1 MTVAITYAL
10 VCLLFTAVNDFVFK
24 LFASEGRSSRGGF
37 VAIVGIFWFLALVW
51 LPKNP
56 DSSLAM
62 TLGWGAVSGFFSFT
76 GNILLIE
83 AMSRQSA
90 GLCSTIY
97 RLNMVFVVIGAFFL
111 LDENISLLQ
120 AVGIG
125 LALVAIL
132 AFLPDGKDA
141 NASPTGF
148 YLALL
153 AAILRAGMG
162 LSYRYAFL
170 QGADK
175 NGIVLIN
182 SLFWIVG
189 GFLYAWVRENDRNLK
204 DRRVLGYG
212 VLSGVLVAGIVFFMA
227 GSLSSGAASIV
238 LPIAQMSFL
247 ITFVLSVIF
256 LSEPC
261 TYRKLGALAC
271 GGLAVMMLALGAAT

>member
-1 MTVAITYAL
+1 MTAAITYAL

-24 LFASEGRSSRGGF
+24 LFAGGARSSRGGF
-37 VAIVGIFWFLALVW
+37 VAVVGFFWFLALVW

-56 DSSLAM
+56 DSSLAL
-62 TLGWGAVSGFFSFT
+62 TLGWGAVSGFFSLVA
-76 GNILLIE
+76 NILLIE
-83 AMSRQSA
+83 AMGRQSA

-97 RLNMVFVVIGAFFL
+97 RLNMVFVVLGAFLL
-111 LDENISLLQ
+111 LDESVSLFQ

-132 AFLPDGKDA
+132 AFLPDGRA
-141 NASPTGF
+141 AGARPTGF

-153 AAILRAGMG
+153 AAVLRAGMG
-162 LSYRYAFL
+162 LSYRHAFL

-175 NGIVLIN
+175 NGVVLIN

-189 GFLYAWVRENDRNLK
+189 GLLYAWKREKGRGLK
-204 DRRVLGYG
+204 DRGVLGYG
-212 VLSGVLVAGIVFFMA
+212 LLSGGLVAGIVFCMA
-227 GSLSSGAASIV
+227 GSLNSGAASVV

-247 ITFVLSVIF
+247 GTFALSALF

-261 TYRKLGALAC
+261 TLRKIGALAS
-271 GGLAVMMLALGAAT
+271 GVMAVIMLALGAAT

>member
-1 MTVAITYAL
+1 MTTAIIYAL

-141 NASPTGF
+141 NARPTGF

-247 ITFVLSVIF
+247 ITFVLSAIF

-261 TYRKLGALAC
+261 TFRKLGALAC